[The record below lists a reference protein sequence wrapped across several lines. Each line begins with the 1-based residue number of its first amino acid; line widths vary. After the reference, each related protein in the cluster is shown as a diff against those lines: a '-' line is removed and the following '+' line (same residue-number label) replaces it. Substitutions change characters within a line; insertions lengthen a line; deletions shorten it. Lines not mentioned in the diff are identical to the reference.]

1 MTRGPRVR
9 PEKATTLPPAEH
21 AREIALRLLT
31 RAPRSVGQLRQAL
44 LEREVSPE
52 VADEVITRY
61 IEVGLLDDAAY
72 AAQIA
77 RTRHAERGASARAI
91 GEELRR
97 KGFEPD
103 VIAQALDPIDAL
115 AEHDAAR
122 ALAAKHWART
132 SDLPHETR
140 VRRLM
145 SHLGRKGYAPSLVF
159 SLVKD
164 LDSADTQTDHYQ
176 E

>member
-31 RAPRSVGQLRQAL
+31 RAPRSVAQLRRAL
-44 LEREVSPE
+44 LEREVTLE

-77 RTRHAERGASARAI
+77 RTRHAERGVSARAI

-97 KGFEPD
+97 KGFEPE
-103 VIAQALDPIDAL
+103 VIARALEPIDSA
-115 AEHDAAR
+115 AEHQAAR
-122 ALAAKHWART
+122 ELAAKHWART
-132 SDLPHETR
+132 AGLPHETR
-140 VRRLM
+140 MRRLM
-145 SHLGRKGYAPSLVF
+145 SHLGRKGYPPTLVF

-164 LDSADTQTDHYQ
+164 LDSADTQTDDYQ